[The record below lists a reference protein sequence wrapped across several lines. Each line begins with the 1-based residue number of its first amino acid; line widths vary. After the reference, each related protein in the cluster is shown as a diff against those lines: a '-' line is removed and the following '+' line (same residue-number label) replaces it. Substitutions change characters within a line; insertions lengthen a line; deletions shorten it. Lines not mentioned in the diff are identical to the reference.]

1 MAISNLL
8 SQFDTIV
15 MVISF
20 IVAIGSLGIGRCAI
34 YERYTDSTNTL
45 ILSVVVGLDCIIS
58 DRSRFDLRPL
68 PLHPQTSNIS
78 LINQLTS
85 DIIRSWRWQTTSTR
99 NTCPTHVGFKHD
111 LLTNCNQINIMYQLM

>member
-45 ILSVVVGLDCIIS
+45 ILSRLLLDWIVSYLI
-58 DRSRFDLRPL
+58 DHVLIFD
-68 PLHPQTSNIS
+68 HYHYIHKQVIF
-78 LINQLTS
+78 
-85 DIIRSWRWQTTSTR
+85 
-99 NTCPTHVGFKHD
+99 H
-111 LLTNCNQINIMYQLM
+111 